1 MASGLG
7 GQEPQALEPMEI
19 DPPDP
24 SGRVRTVQRSVYYI
38 S

>member
-1 MASGLG
+1 
-7 GQEPQALEPMEI
+7 MEI